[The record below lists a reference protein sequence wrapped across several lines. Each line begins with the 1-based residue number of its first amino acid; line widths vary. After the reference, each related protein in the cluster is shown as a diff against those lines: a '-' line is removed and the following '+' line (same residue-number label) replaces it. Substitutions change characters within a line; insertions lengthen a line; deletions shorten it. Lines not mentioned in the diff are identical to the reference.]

1 MGVVWRG
8 VHRDTGVPVAVKVIT
23 RAALIDDRIRESFRN
38 EVKAVAGLDHPGI
51 VWVFDFGEVDL
62 AAARAS
68 DGKLVAGGPYLA
80 MEHASGGTLHGWTPP
95 HWDAAREMI
104 LQVLDALGHAH
115 ARGVLHR
122 DLKPPNVLRCA
133 AGDVRPGWKLVDFG
147 IATLL
152 DQTVEESINQG
163 IIGTLAYMSP
173 EQIRAT
179 WRDYGPWTDLY
190 ALGCMLYRVVGGHRA
205 FRETKGTALM
215 IAQLNKKPI
224 PLEPQIAVPQG
235 LDEWMAKLLEKDP
248 RDRFRSAADAALALS
263 QLGGPV
269 STEAL
274 VPIEV
279 REEDEIATAPMSP
292 DEVPTARNVQQPQL
306 PRGGKHDDAVLLPLS
321 WRRSEAP
328 RPPPR
333 LIGAGLGLFD
343 LRSIPL
349 TGRHRERDQLW
360 RSLRAVHKGARGR
373 VVCLHGPSGVG
384 KSRLGQWIGETGH
397 ELAGCRYL
405 KATARVGEAPQNL
418 LVRMLHRELHTPRL
432 DHDERLSRV
441 KHELDLPSSGD
452 MALGRTLSSLLSPT
466 GEAFGQRV
474 EGAARHA
481 VVRRT
486 LEALAED
493 RPVVV
498 VLDDVHLNADGLA
511 FARHFAEA
519 QAVRPSPVLIVL
531 TWRDEAVAEDPDL
544 LREVESLHDLDAV
557 NLVPVTPLS
566 DRDMARMVQEL
577 LPLERSLAAQVEER
591 VAGNPLFA
599 AQLVRD
605 WVRDDLLVEGASG
618 FELKQPGPITAT
630 VEDVWRK
637 RVDRVLEG
645 LPDDAQWLLEL
656 AAVLGLSVDEQEW
669 QRVGDDPKG
678 KYAAAGRVMFRPEHG
693 AWRQELID
701 RLIAARLADATEEG
715 FGFAQEMIR
724 EVLFA
729 MAREAGRLG
738 KNHRACARTLLH
750 MDAERHAVR
759 IGRHLVDGRYP
770 TEAIPFLQQGVVM
783 VRRQG
788 GPRAA
793 LPVLA
798 LLERALR
805 EAGVPEADP
814 TWVQLYVDRANI
826 FNGLERLDDARHWA
840 DRAEQA
846 AVTGKH
852 RVLEAR
858 AVTEVGKVQMAER
871 DAKVADRS
879 FARAEALLRDVD
891 PPDLHGEVNYC
902 RSLCARLM
910 QEPTRARAHALVA
923 AQYLT
928 RAQDQTGLARG
939 WMVLGTSSLL
949 DRELDEAERFL
960 WRAVRL
966 HERDGDTLGVAEC
979 WTSLGMVAR
988 LRGDDDEARTLLGK
1002 ALVLYRQAGSP
1013 QVVHPQLEL
1022 ARVALV
1028 AKEWNEAWSTA
1039 SEVLEWV
1046 GWQGHSARLVS
1057 THAALATAAAG
1068 AGRWSDL
1075 DLHLERVRE
1084 GLSRIEVL
1092 EPDLAW
1098 ALELAG
1104 DLAASGSRS
1113 SPARKAWKLALG
1125 LQNTVD
1131 PARAKITERK
1141 LASAR

>member
-1 MGVVWRG
+1 MGVVWKG

-23 RAALIDDRIRESFRN
+23 RAALLDDRIRESFRN

-51 VWVFDFGEVDL
+51 VWVFDSGEVDV

-122 DLKPPNVLRCA
+122 DLKPPNVLRCT

-152 DQTVEESINQG
+152 DQTVEESLNQG

-224 PLEPQIAVPQG
+224 PLEPQVAVPQG
-235 LDEWMAKLLEKDP
+235 LHEWMAKLLEKDP

-269 STEAL
+269 TD
-274 VPIEV
+274 VPLSPIPI
-279 REEDEIATAPMSP
+279 RDEDEIVTAPMSP

-306 PRGGKHDDAVLLPLS
+306 PRGGKHSGMFLLPLS

-343 LRSIPL
+343 LRAIPL
-349 TGRHRERDQLW
+349 AGRHTERDQLW
-360 RSLRAVHKGARGR
+360 RSLRAVHKGQRGR

-384 KSRLGQWIGETGH
+384 KSRLAQWIGETAH

-405 KATARVGEAPQNL
+405 KATGRVGEEPQML
-418 LVRMLHRELHTPRL
+418 LVRTLHRELHTPRL
-432 DHDERLSRV
+432 DDGDRLARI
-441 KHELDLPSSGD
+441 KQELDLTARGD
-452 MALGRTLSSLLSPT
+452 MTLGKTLSALLSAK
-466 GEAFGQRV
+466 GEAHGQRV
-474 EGAARHA
+474 EGAARYA

-493 RPVVV
+493 RPLVV

-511 FARHFAEA
+511 FARHFAQA
-519 QAVRPSPVLIVL
+519 QTVRPSPVLIVL
-531 TWRDEAVAEDPDL
+531 TWRDEAVAEDPEL
-544 LREVESLHDLDAV
+544 LREVESLEDQDAV

-566 DRDMARMVQEL
+566 NRDMARMIQEL

-605 WVRDDLLVEGASG
+605 WVRDGDLVEGASG
-618 FELKQPGPITAT
+618 YELSASGPITAT

-637 RVDRVLEG
+637 RVERVLDG
-645 LPDDAQWLLEL
+645 LPDGAQQLLEV
-656 AAVLGLSVDEQEW
+656 AAVLGLEVDEQEW

-678 KYAAAGRVMFRPEHG
+678 TYAAVGRVMFRPEHG
-693 AWRQELID
+693 AWRQELMD
-701 RLIAARLADATEEG
+701 RLLVARLAESTSDG
-715 FGFAQEMIR
+715 FAFAQEMIR

-729 MAREAGRLG
+729 MAKERGRLG

-783 VRRQG
+783 RRREG

-805 EAGVPEADP
+805 EAGVPEGDP
-814 TWVQLYVDRANI
+814 AWVQLYVDRANI

-846 AVTGKH
+846 AVTGQQ

-858 AVTEVGKVQMAER
+858 AVMELGKVQMAER
-871 DAKVADRS
+871 EAKVADRS
-879 FARAEALLRDVD
+879 FARAEALLRDDD
-891 PPDLHGEVNYC
+891 PAVLHGEVNYC
-902 RSLCARLM
+902 RSLCARYL
-910 QEPTRARAHALVA
+910 QEPARARAHALVA
-923 AQYLT
+923 ARYLT
-928 RAQDQTGLARG
+928 RVQDESGLARG

-949 DRELDEAERFL
+949 DRELDDAERFL

-966 HERDGDTLGVAEC
+966 QEKDGDTLGMAEC
-979 WTSLGMVAR
+979 WTSLGVVAR
-988 LRGDDDEARTLLGK
+988 LRDADEEARALLDK
-1002 ALVLYRQAGSP
+1002 ALELYRLAGSP
-1013 QVVHPQLEL
+1013 QIVHPQLEL
-1022 ARVALV
+1022 SRVALA
-1028 AKEWNEAWSTA
+1028 AKEWNEAWEIA
-1039 SEVLEWV
+1039 SEVLESV
-1046 GWQGHSARLVS
+1046 GWQGHSALLVS
-1057 THAALATAAAG
+1057 THASLATAAAG
-1068 AGRWSDL
+1068 SGRWNEL
-1075 DLHLERVRE
+1075 YLHLERVRE

-1098 ALELAG
+1098 ALELTG
-1104 DLAASGSRS
+1104 DLAASSSRTG
-1113 SPARKAWKLALG
+1113 PARKAWKLALG

-1131 PARAKITERK
+1131 PSRAKITERK

>member
-8 VHRDTGVPVAVKVIT
+8 LHRDTGVPVAVKVIT
-23 RAALIDDRIRESFRN
+23 RAALLDDRIRESFRN

-51 VWVFDFGEVDL
+51 VWVFDSGEVDR

-68 DGKLVAGGPYLA
+68 EGKLVAGGPYLA

-95 HWDAAREMI
+95 NWETAREMM

-122 DLKPPNVLRCA
+122 DLKPPNVLRCTA
-133 AGDVRPGWKLVDFG
+133 SDVRPGWKLVDFG

-190 ALGCMLYRVVGGHRA
+190 ALGCMLYRVIGGHRA

-224 PLEPQIAVPQG
+224 PLEPQVAVPQG
-235 LDEWMAKLLEKDP
+235 LHDWMAKLLEKDP
-248 RDRFRSAADAALALS
+248 RDRFQSAADAALALS
-263 QLGGPV
+263 QLGGAI
-269 STEAL
+269 STEPLA
-274 VPIEV
+274 PIEM
-279 REEDEIATAPMSP
+279 REEDDIVTAPMSP
-292 DEVPTARNVQQPQL
+292 DEVPTARNVQQPKL
-306 PRGGKHDDAVLLPLS
+306 PRGGKIDDGFHLPLS
-321 WRRSEAP
+321 WRRSESP

-343 LRSIPL
+343 LRTIPL
-349 TGRHRERDQLW
+349 AGRHTERDQLW
-360 RSLRAVHKGARGR
+360 RSLRAVHKGGRGR

-384 KSRLGQWIGETGH
+384 KSRLAQWVGETAH

-405 KATARVGEAPQNL
+405 KATARVGEAPQRL
-418 LVRMLHRELHTPRL
+418 LVRVLHRELHTPRL
-432 DHDERLSRV
+432 DDDERLKRI
-441 KHELDLPSSGD
+441 KRELDLTAVDD
-452 MALGRTLSSLLSPT
+452 MSLGRTLAALLAES
-466 GEAFGQRV
+466 GEAFGQKV
-474 EGAARHA
+474 EGAARYS

-493 RPVVV
+493 RPMVV

-519 QAVRPSPVLIVL
+519 QAVRPSPVLLVL
-531 TWRDEAVAEDPDL
+531 TWRDEAVAEDPEL
-544 LREVESLHDLDAV
+544 LREVESLEDHGPV

-566 DRDMARMVQEL
+566 NRDMARMIQEL
-577 LPLERSLAAQVEER
+577 LPLERSLAARVEER

-605 WVRDDLLVEGASG
+605 WVRDGMLTEGASG
-618 FELKQPGPITAT
+618 FELQNTGPITAT

-637 RVDRVLEG
+637 RVERVLEG
-645 LPDDAQWLLEL
+645 LPDGAQQLLEV
-656 AAVLGLSVDEQEW
+656 AGVLGLEVDEQEW

-678 KYAAAGRVMFRPEHG
+678 TYAAAGRVMFRPEHG
-693 AWRQELID
+693 AWRQELVD
-701 RLIAARLADATEEG
+701 RLMTARLAEPTAEG
-715 FGFAQEMIR
+715 FAFAQEMVR
-724 EVLFA
+724 EVLFT
-729 MAREAGRLG
+729 MAKERGRLG

-770 TEAIPFLQQGVVM
+770 AEAIPFLQQGVEM
-783 VRRQG
+783 RRREG

-805 EAGVPEADP
+805 EAGVPEGDRA
-814 TWVQLYVDRANI
+814 WVELYVERANI
-826 FNGLERLDDARHWA
+826 FNGLERLDDAQHWA

-846 AVTGKH
+846 AVTGQH

-858 AVTEVGKVQMAER
+858 AVLELGKVQMAER
-871 DAKVADRS
+871 EAKVADRS
-879 FARAEALLRDVD
+879 FARAESLLRDD
-891 PPDLHGEVNYC
+891 DASRLHGEVNYC
-902 RSLCARLM
+902 RSLCARYL
-910 QEPTRARAHALVA
+910 QEPARARAHALVA
-923 AQYLT
+923 ARYLT
-928 RAQDQTGLARG
+928 RVQDESGLARG

-966 HERDGDTLGVAEC
+966 HERDGDSLGMAEC
-979 WTSLGMVAR
+979 WTSLGVVAR
-988 LRGDDDEARTLLGK
+988 LREEQEEAHALLGK
-1002 ALVLYRQAGSP
+1002 ALELYRQAGSP
-1013 QVVHPQLEL
+1013 QIVHPLLER
-1022 ARVALV
+1022 ARVALS
-1028 AKEWNEAWSTA
+1028 AKEWNEAWETA
-1039 SEVLEWV
+1039 SEVLEAI
-1046 GWQGHSARLVS
+1046 GWQGHGVLLVS

-1068 AGRWSDL
+1068 SGRWNEL

-1084 GLSRIEVL
+1084 ALSRIEVL

-1098 ALELAG
+1098 LLELTG
-1104 DLAASGSRS
+1104 DLAASASRT

-1131 PARAKITERK
+1131 PTRAKITERK